1 MVKLT
6 NLETIVYKA
15 LNSAAFA
22 SGINSEGNDAQ
33 TDLKDALKEC
43 AAHLVSPSSF
53 AGALGSLA
61 KKGLYQHVPYSRS
74 EGYMPHKAV
83 LVNGKVEIVRS
94 DIGSVIDQV
103 SEVSE
108 VSEVS

>member
-15 LNSAAFA
+15 LQTAAFA

-43 AAHLVSPSSF
+43 AANLVSPSSF

-108 VSEVS
+108 VS

>member
-15 LNSAAFA
+15 LQTAAFA

-33 TDLKDALKEC
+33 TGLPETQAEC
-43 AAHLVSPSSF
+43 KLHNISPSSF

-61 KKGLYQHVPYSRS
+61 KKGLYQHVPCDSHD
-74 EGYMPHKAV
+74 MPHKAV
-83 LVNGKVEIVRS
+83 LVNGRVEIVRS

-108 VSEVS
+108 VS